1 MQFSVDQSALDEVVS
16 SVLRAVP
23 KKPTRPILGN
33 ILLEVDIL
41 NQQLNLTG
49 FDLGLAITGSCKADV
64 SAGGKITFPA
74 VLFSQIISKLDGH
87 LYFDLQGAK
96 AKITCGKSG
105 YDIAAMPADEYPLPP
120 LITGEDAVRVNLNP
134 EIIAQGLKR
143 TLFATSIDETKQ
155 ILTGIH
161 VQLEPEFIQFISTDG
176 HRSAVYKT
184 ERNQEKD
191 SLEIAGYQN
200 TCQLTIRNSG
210 CAEMIRLLS
219 KCKQEAVSL
228 AFDNSNLHLTVGDSS
243 VICRKLEGQYPR
255 VLSLFPK
262 SFLTTISFDYKDFL
276 SALRRIS
283 IVADQK
289 NYIVKCELERSSNE
303 IILKVDTEGSAGFE
317 VISAEF
323 LDIPP
328 EQENT
333 EEEPKTPEFI
343 NLFAFNSK
351 YILAGLGVIDS
362 EIAKL
367 KLNTA
372 LGPMLLEDE
381 SGAMQNLIMPVQ
393 IRS

>member
-23 KKPTRPILGN
+23 KKPTHPILGN

-87 LYFDLQGAK
+87 LYFDLQGSK

-120 LITGEDAVRVNLNP
+120 LITGEEAVRVNLSP

-143 TLFATSIDETKQ
+143 TLFATSTDETKQ
-155 ILTGIH
+155 ILTGVHI
-161 VQLEPEFIQFISTDG
+161 QLDQELIRFISTDG
-176 HRSAVYKT
+176 HRSAVYT
-184 ERNQEKD
+184 TGHSQEKD
-191 SLEIAGYQN
+191 SA
-200 TCQLTIRNSG
+200 CQLTICSSG
-210 CAEMIRLLS
+210 CAEIIRLLS
-219 KCKQEAVSL
+219 KCKQETVNL
-228 AFDNSNLHLTVGDSS
+228 AFDSSNLRLTVGENA
-243 VICRKLEGQYPR
+243 VICRRLEGQYPK
-255 VLSLFPK
+255 VLNLFPK
-262 SFLTTISFDYKDFL
+262 SFLTIISFNHKDFL
-276 SALRRIS
+276 SALQRIS
-283 IVADQK
+283 IVADPK
-289 NYIVKCELERSSNE
+289 NHIVKCQLERASNE
-303 IILKVDTEGSAGFE
+303 IILKVDTEGSAGVE
-317 VISAEF
+317 VISADF
-323 LDIPP
+323 LDNAELDVP
-328 EQENT
+328 EQGNVKDLEQ
-333 EEEPKTPEFI
+333 PIFVD
-343 NLFAFNSK
+343 LFAFDSK
-351 YILAGLGVIDS
+351 YVLAGLNVIDS
-362 EIAKL
+362 EVAKL

-372 LGPMLLEDE
+372 LSPMLLEDE